1 MNREEAWSERG
12 GGVRNMSLGSLQG
25 GEVIRM
31 TVTLN
36 TLFERAS
43 VEYVISH
50 PVPQQLMHT
59 KTRMQA
65 ASSMFTFLRHG
76 WVFFLQFLH
85 G

>member
-12 GGVRNMSLGSLQG
+12 GGVRNMSLGFLSLQG

-65 ASSMFTFLRHG
+65 ASSLFTFLRHG
-76 WVFFLQFLH
+76 
-85 G
+85 